1 MDTERGVKM
10 DFTINLPQANA
21 FQATG
26 LFHHLSQLPDRLDK
40 LGVSSQVAEESIGDR
55 YFYVI
60 QCKLKRR
67 SQEREIRREIADQI
81 AQFICGYYEES
92 LIESVIQKHYPQ
104 YYSRE
109 VEQIK
114 VHTNRLFQ
122 KNTHTYFRTPYRN
135 RSEKLSKGIFH
146 FLRESKLLAIDGYV
160 RFRLENYRRAL
171 TKCVHD
177 AVDQFLLDQEYQ
189 DFISLLKYF
198 VSVQTSKIPL
208 VHIIHRRAKEF
219 ELLDGEGK
227 ALQLNDGGTLQEIV
241 EHSFSQEDLIVS
253 TLLTIAP
260 EKMVLHTKYREENI
274 VRTLMQIFE
283 SRVEICSGCNACD
296 SAETLD
302 L

>member
-1 MDTERGVKM
+1 M
-10 DFTINLPQANA
+10 DFTISLPQTNGY
-21 FQATG
+21 QATG
-26 LFHHLSQLPDRLDK
+26 LFHYLMQLPDRLDK
-40 LGVSSQVAEESIGDR
+40 LNVNCQIQEQSIGDR
-55 YFYVI
+55 YFYFI
-60 QCKLKRR
+60 QCTLKRR
-67 SQEREIRREIADQI
+67 SQEREIRREIGEQVAS
-81 AQFICGYYEES
+81 FICTYLEES
-92 LIESVIQKHYPQ
+92 MIEEVIHKHYSQ

-122 KNTHTYFRTPYRN
+122 KNTHTYFRTHYSTRN
-135 RSEKLSKGIFH
+135 EKLSKPIFH

-160 RFRLENYRRAL
+160 RFRLGNYRRAL

-198 VSVQTSKIPL
+198 VSVQVSKVPL

-219 ELLDGEGK
+219 ELLDAEGTQLK
-227 ALQLNDGGTLQEIV
+227 LNDGGTLKEIV
-241 EHSFSQEDLIVS
+241 EHSFSHEDLIVS

-260 EKMVLHTKYREENI
+260 EKMVLHTKYSEENI
-274 VRTLMQIFE
+274 VRTLKQIFE
-283 SRVEICSGCNACD
+283 TRVVVCTGCNICG
-296 SAETLD
+296 SEQTLD